1 MSEFAEGTVEEKQSF
16 WGTMPDVKGYMDQTL
31 PTMDKS
37 LDTYF
42 DKNMEAIIEEWGLLV
57 ENDMREL
64 ERRVDQVTTEID
76 QLYDHKDVIRERT
89 TNLDAVITKLE
100 GRVR

>member
-16 WGTMPDVKGYMDQTL
+16 WSNLPDVPGYLDQKL

-42 DKNMEAIIEEWGLLV
+42 DKNMEAVIEEWGLLV
-57 ENDMREL
+57 ANDLIEL
-64 ERRVDQVTTEID
+64 EQRINAVTAEINR
-76 QLYDHKDVIRERT
+76 LYNQKDVLNDRVT
-89 TNLDAVITKLE
+89 KLDATISKLE
-100 GRVR
+100 GR

>member
-1 MSEFAEGTVEEKQSF
+1 MSEFAEGHVEEKQSF
-16 WGTMPDVKGYMDQTL
+16 WSNLPDVSGYLDQKL

-57 ENDMREL
+57 ENDMLEL
-64 ERRVDQVTTEID
+64 ERRINKVTGEINK
-76 QLYDHKDVIRERT
+76 LYSQKDVLNERVT
-89 TNLDAVITKLE
+89 KLDTLISRLE
-100 GRVR
+100 GR

>member
-1 MSEFAEGTVEEKQSF
+1 MSEFAQGTGEEKQSF
-16 WGTMPDVKGYMDQTL
+16 WGNLPDVQGYLDQKL

-57 ENDMREL
+57 ENDILDLQRRINKVTADINQL
-64 ERRVDQVTTEID
+64 DNNKKVLSERVT
-76 QLYDHKDVIRERT
+76 K
-89 TNLDAVITKLE
+89 LDAFISNLE
-100 GRVR
+100 GR